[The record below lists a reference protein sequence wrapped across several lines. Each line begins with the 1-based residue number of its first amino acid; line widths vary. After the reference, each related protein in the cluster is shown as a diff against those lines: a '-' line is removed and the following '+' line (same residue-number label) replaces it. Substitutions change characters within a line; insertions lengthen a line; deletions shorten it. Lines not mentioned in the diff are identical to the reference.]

1 MNKEE
6 RIRRFIYQKIEEGY
20 EVKKID
26 KDLYEFRIINK
37 KYIYADF
44 ISLDILPYVQY
55 IDEIK
60 QGSNYYD
67 NGIDNGID
75 IKM

>member
-6 RIRRFIYQKIEEGY
+6 RIMRFLYQKIQEGY

-60 QGSNYYD
+60 QGSNYRYLQEWY
-67 NGIDNGID
+67 
-75 IKM
+75 

>member
-6 RIRRFIYQKIEEGY
+6 RIMRFLYQKIQEGY
-20 EVKKID
+20 EVIKID
-26 KDLYEFRIINK
+26 TDLYEFRIINK

-67 NGIDNGID
+67 NGID
-75 IKM
+75 IKI